1 MASLKEIQTFIGV
14 KADGV
19 LGPVT
24 LNTIAAKLGMNTGR
38 YVSSAGQA
46 LIKSFEGCKLAAYP
60 DPATGGHPW
69 TIGYGAT
76 GPGIYKG
83 VVWTQDQADKRFGED
98 IAAFGDSVS
107 ALIGSAATSQ
117 AQFDAMVSL
126 AYNVGIGNFRDSSL
140 LRLHKA
146 GDHAGAAAQFARWN
160 KANGAV
166 MAGLT
171 RRREAEAKM
180 YRGQA

>member
-1 MASLKEIQTFIGV
+1 MTTLKEIQSFVGV

-24 LNTIAAKLGMNTGR
+24 LNAIAKGLGMQTGR

-46 LIKSFEGCKLAAYP
+46 LIKSFEGCKLSAYP
-60 DPATGGHPW
+60 DPATGGDPW

-76 GPGIYKG
+76 GQGIHKG
-83 VVWTQDQADKRFGED
+83 VTWTQAQADQRFAED

-107 ALIGSAATSQ
+107 ALIGSASTTQS
-117 AQFDAMVSL
+117 QFDAMVSL
-126 AYNVGIGNFRDSSL
+126 AYNVGLGKFGGSTL
-140 LRLHKA
+140 LKMHKA
-146 GDHAGAAAQFARWN
+146 GDHDGAAAQFARWD
-160 KANGAV
+160 KANGKV